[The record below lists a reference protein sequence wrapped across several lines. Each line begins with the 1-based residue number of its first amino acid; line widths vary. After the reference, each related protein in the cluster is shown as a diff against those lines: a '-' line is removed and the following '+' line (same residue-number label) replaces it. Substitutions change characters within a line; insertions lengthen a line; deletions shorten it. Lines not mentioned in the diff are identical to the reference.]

1 MERQVCHG
9 AQAEWRPFASAAA
22 ALLTLR
28 RLARATRT
36 HSTRTAW
43 MAACALAVP
52 VPVAAADER
61 ASVHPVPVS
70 ESAPLIDGRLDD
82 AFWAGV
88 EPIVGFVQAAPAA
101 GAPPTRRTELR
112 LAHDGARL
120 FVAVRAFDPEPARIA
135 ARTLRRDAEAIE
147 AEDHVALVLDPQGT
161 DRNGF
166 VFRVNALGARRDGL
180 VADGGMPRPEWDA
193 LWEAAAT
200 RDEDGWTVEFALP
213 LATLAAPA
221 DGRAWGFNAER
232 LVAATGERLRLY
244 AAEPERE
251 VESLG
256 GIGRLSGI
264 APARVGWG
272 LRLQPALRAVHTR
285 EGGGRERTSLEPAL
299 DAQYALTPTL
309 TAALTL
315 NTDFSDADLD
325 DQNLSLSRFELFRP
339 EKRSF
344 FTQDSGRF
352 AFGGLD
358 RDDPTI
364 LPFFSRR
371 IGLVAA
377 LDAGLKLSGTAGP
390 AELGAFAVQTDAE
403 DRPGKARMGVLRAAT
418 ALGDDHRVGLI
429 ATEGNP
435 EGTQG
440 SRLAGLDYQ
449 FRSTTLPGDRTLEAY
464 AWAMESRNAAVGQ
477 GTAQGVRLDY
487 PNVGVTGAFM
497 AERIGERFEP
507 ALGFVRETGVDRAEG
522 ELGWWH
528 RSENGESWIPR
539 VFTGRRHRPDGREDS
554 GYLGVGIEW
563 RNAREDWAFL
573 ERFSEHERVAEAF
586 ELLPGVV
593 VPAGRYRYGFTAMGA
608 GLSASHELSGEVELE
623 DGSFFDGRLR
633 IASLKLAW
641 RPSMHWTLTGGL
653 QHQAVRAG
661 GGRFDVKAASLRIDH
676 AADTRSAQSLVVQHD
691 NVSGQTAWGL
701 RARWTLAADQELR
714 LAVDRLGPVPT
725 GEQALRAT
733 LAWVWA
739 LER

>member
-1 MERQVCHG
+1 MR
-9 AQAEWRPFASAAA
+9 
-22 ALLTLR
+22 
-28 RLARATRT
+28 
-36 HSTRTAW
+36 
-43 MAACALAVP
+43 
-52 VPVAAADER
+52 
-61 ASVHPVPVS
+61 
-70 ESAPLIDGRLDD
+70 ESPPLIDGRLDD
-82 AFWAGV
+82 PFWAGIA
-88 EPIVGFVQAAPAA
+88 PIVDFVQAAPNA
-101 GAPPTRRTELR
+101 GAAPMRRTELL

-120 FVAVRAFDPEPARIA
+120 FVAMRAFDAEPDRIV

-147 AEDHVALVLDPQGT
+147 AEDHVALVLDPQGNG
-161 DRNGF
+161 RNGF

-180 VADGGMPRPEWDA
+180 VADGGVQRPEWDA

-200 RDEDGWTVEFALP
+200 RDDKGWAAEFALP
-213 LATLAAPA
+213 LAALAAPA

-244 AAEPERE
+244 AAEPERD

-256 GIGRLSGI
+256 GIGALAGI
-264 APARVGWG
+264 VPTRVGWG
-272 LRLQPALRAVHTR
+272 LRLQPALRTVFTR
-285 EGGGRERTSLEPAL
+285 EGGGDERMRLQPAL
-299 DAQYALTPTL
+299 DAQYSLTPTL
-309 TAALTL
+309 TASLTL

-352 AFGGLD
+352 VFGGLD
-358 RDDPTI
+358 HDDPAV

-371 IGLVAA
+371 IGLETA
-377 LDAGLKLSGTAGP
+377 LDAGVKVSGTAGP
-390 AELGAFAVQTDAE
+390 VELGAFAVQADAAGGGH
-403 DRPGKARMGVLRAAT
+403 GKARMGVLRAAT
-418 ALGDDHRVGLI
+418 ALGEDHRVGLI
-429 ATEGNP
+429 ATEGHP
-435 EGTQG
+435 EGVEG

-449 FRSTTLPGDRTLEAY
+449 FRSTKLPGERTLAAY
-464 AWAMESRNAAVGQ
+464 AWALESRDAAVGR
-477 GTAQGVRLDY
+477 GTAQGLRLDF
-487 PNVGVTGAFM
+487 PNIGVTGAFM

-528 RSENGESWIPR
+528 RAPSGDSWIPR
-539 VFTGRRHRPDGREDS
+539 VFTGRRHRHDGREDS

-563 RNAREDWAFL
+563 RNVREDWAFL
-573 ERFSEHERVAEAF
+573 EHFRERERVAEAF
-586 ELLPGVV
+586 ELLPGIV
-593 VPAGRYRYGFTAMGA
+593 VPVGSYRYGFTALGA
-608 GLSASHELSGEVELE
+608 GLAASHALSGEVELE

-633 IASLKLAW
+633 IASVKLAW
-641 RPSMHWTLTGGL
+641 RPSLHWTLSGSL

-701 RARWTLAADQELR
+701 RARWVLAANQELR
-714 LAVDRLGPVPT
+714 LAMDRLGPVPAA
-725 GEQALRAT
+725 EEALRAT